1 MGSNHIIAILS
12 TISCGAIQWCAFA
25 TAALK
30 FFYKMGPDKIIENVE
45 YSLCNSVVH
54 IWNYRIEEF
63 PHNGYWMESIAI
75 SKISCAI
82 PVHICNCRLKTFYHP
97 MMGPT
102 KIAILRF
109 LKRKKPIL
117 LLVLLLLLLLLQQN
131 PSFDWCMYS
140 LLWLC
145 CVCVCLN
152 FSSSKLLF
160 SICWCRSETSWF
172 FCFFLFWVLILAA
185 ATN

>member
-1 MGSNHIIAILS
+1 
-12 TISCGAIQWCAFA
+12 
-25 TAALK
+25 
-30 FFYKMGPDKIIENVE
+30 VE